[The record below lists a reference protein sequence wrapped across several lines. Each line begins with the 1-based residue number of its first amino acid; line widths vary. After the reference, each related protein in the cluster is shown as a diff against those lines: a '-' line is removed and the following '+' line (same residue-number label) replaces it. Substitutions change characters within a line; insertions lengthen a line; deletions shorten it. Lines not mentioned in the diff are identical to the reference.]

1 MIRGGLKNILQ
12 FMCHNLLL
20 WKILKLLPDQ
30 IVKANDTAVDKFLN
44 IFDAMKVHKN

>member
-1 MIRGGLKNILQ
+1 MIRDGLKNILQ

-30 IVKANDTAVDKFLN
+30 IVKANDSG
-44 IFDAMKVHKN
+44 KVFENFWCDESA